1 MFSGSNS
8 NVEELEFPSII
19 CHCEADV
26 HDIVYCAAELPVLR
40 TPIEKPVLSPGCACT
55 PTVPDGTTSTEST

>member
-8 NVEELEFPSII
+8 SDEELEFPSII
-19 CHCEADV
+19 CHCDADV
-26 HDIVYCAAELPVLR
+26 QDIVYCAAEFPVLR
-40 TPIEKPVLSPGCACT
+40 TPMEKPVLSPGCAET